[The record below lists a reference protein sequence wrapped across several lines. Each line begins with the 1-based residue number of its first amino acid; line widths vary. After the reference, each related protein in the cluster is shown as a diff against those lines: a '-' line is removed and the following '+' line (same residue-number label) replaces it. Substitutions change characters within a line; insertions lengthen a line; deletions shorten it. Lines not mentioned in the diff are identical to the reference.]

1 MNEPALVIIKPDGIS
16 KNLVGNILEK
26 FAGAQMDIVGLR
38 VIQATRRQAQ
48 EHYKHL
54 RDKPFF
60 EEIVDYLM
68 GAYHPNNKLIAVVY
82 YGSEAIEKCRQT
94 AGATNPEQ
102 ASKETVRGAYGRITP
117 EGLFE
122 NVVHVSSDAAEAQR
136 EIKLWFRPGDI
147 VINLYPV
154 KTVGQQQEKVWV

>member
-1 MNEPALVIIKPDGIS
+1 MSEPALVIIKPDGIS

-26 FAGAQMDIVGLR
+26 FAKTQLDIVGLR
-38 VIQATRRQAQ
+38 VVQATHRQAQ

-54 RDKPFF
+54 KEKLFF
-60 EEIVDYLM
+60 DEIVGYLS
-68 GAYHPNNKLIAVVY
+68 GAYHLNNKLIVIVY
-82 YGSEAIEKCRQT
+82 YGPEAIEKCRQV

-122 NVVHVSSDAAEAQR
+122 NVVHVSSDAFEAER

-147 VINLYPV
+147 VINLYPAKV
-154 KTVGQQQEKVWV
+154 SGQQQEKVWA